1 MITNKLIES
10 KCGKINI
17 IEGKH
22 TENIKGIIIHIH
34 GIGSHF
40 QYVYDSLDELS
51 ERDSFFSDMNYKSFA
66 FEFYGHGKSDG
77 ERCHIN
83 DFNDLVCDL
92 VSVIKYIKTIYKDIK
107 FFLLAESMGCA
118 VVLKHII
125 DSIHNKSIESPS
137 GIILL
142 CPLCGLDDRLKPP
155 KILIKLLTI
164 ISYITPKI
172 KLTINNSNTS
182 SDSSSNSEYL
192 KIKNMCNQTYKPP
205 YMLCTIREIYNI
217 SSWIPNN
224 VADIEIP
231 ILIFY
236 GLNDKLIPFD
246 SVKTTFEK
254 IKFSDKELIIL
265 PESEHLILVP
275 NTSDDLTPYFVYI
288 KILNWLNSKI
298 VK

>member
-1 MITNKLIES
+1 MISNKLIQS
-10 KCGKINI
+10 KYGKINI

-22 TENIKGIIIHIH
+22 IDNIKGIIIHIH

-40 QYVYDSLDELS
+40 QHVYDSLDEFS
-51 ERDSFFSDMNYKSFA
+51 ERDSFFSEMNYKSFA

-83 DFNDLVCDL
+83 DFNDLVSDL
-92 VSVIKYIKTIYKDIK
+92 VSVIKYIKTTYTDIN

-125 DSIHNKSIESPS
+125 DSMHNKSIQSPS

-142 CPLCGLDDRLKPP
+142 CPLCGLDERLKPP
-155 KILIKLLTI
+155 KILINILTI
-164 ISYITPKI
+164 ISYIIPKL
-172 KLTINNSNTS
+172 KVNINNSNTN
-182 SDSSSNSEYL
+182 SDSSINLEYMNNKKL
-192 KIKNMCNQTYKPP
+192 CNHTYKPP

-217 SSWIPNN
+217 SLWIPNN

-265 PESEHLILVP
+265 PESEHCILIP
-275 NTSDDLTPYFVYI
+275 NTNYDLTPYYVYI
-288 KILNWLNSKI
+288 KILNWLNSKLI
-298 VK
+298 E